1 MFMKSK
7 TIRFFLFLLL
17 GAVLTTSQAFA
28 EGAGG
33 ENGTSGIN
41 KSNGQPIRAFLNI
54 NNISTLIKN
63 DGISDIDA
71 AQANSG
77 LIYPRG
83 SGKAAIYISG
93 LLWGARIDGDPQV
106 RVGGS
111 AYRTGLKPGK
121 IVGSTGN
128 WSAEDPDLPKNRI
141 YRVRPDVIPDNGP
154 RSETYR
160 VPDLTGYAFEENNS
174 ATAILAQYYT
184 DWNEWPATDGAP
196 YNDVDG
202 DGSYNPAVDI
212 PGFPGADQTIWYV
225 ANDLDKDQAN
235 FLYGTDPLGV
245 EMQATFWAYAQQGA
259 LGNMF
264 FRKYTLI
271 NKSDNTFKDMYVSMF
286 SDPDVGNSVDDFAG
300 CDTELSLGYAYNAN
314 ASDPTYS
321 PLPPPAAGFDF
332 FQGPVVDGV
341 AGQDLNNN
349 GIDDASDFAIS
360 NGKKIAGKVNLPM
373 TAYYYF
379 ARGDAAVTDPT
390 QGDPQGSTQF
400 YRFFQGK
407 IGISGETFVDPNT
420 GLQTTFAL
428 SGDPQTR
435 TGWTDGQLLPAG
447 DRRIGMASGPFNM
460 APGDTQEV
468 VVAEIVAGAQPG
480 VDRLAA
486 VGLLKFYDKQ
496 AQLAYDNFF
505 DLPVPPP
512 APEVK
517 VVELDKE
524 IVLDWSQNADA
535 ISATENSDEKGFK
548 FQGYNVYQLP
558 SASASISEAKRIAT
572 YDINDGFGKIE
583 DEFFDPNTGVVAT
596 GVIQFGN
603 DTGIKRFISI
613 KNDDINGGI
622 PLVNGNR
629 YYFAVTAYSYNSAD
643 PVPNNLENPLTV
655 YTVVPSSNN
664 PGIRVDDTG
673 DMYTVN
679 HESGLADGQV
689 EVVVVDPTS
698 LTGHDYEITFGQ
710 ASYSRDETG
719 WHLVAS
725 ANGAND
731 PDDLTGSTLMP
742 APVWGPDGTVN
753 IHFTLDLQSPDYDYS
768 DGVQLTF
775 PAGVK
780 INGAG
785 DNEGTHGTMTPNIN
799 GQVITWGAPDTSE
812 DGNYAGGEVFS
823 VNVDKYTA
831 AFNVDYIIWD
841 DGWATGYGN
850 PYDTLGNGIV
860 HAQGT
865 AAVTATIGD
874 DFKTE
879 NVWNLRDVTTNEIK
893 LPNMTLLGGIQ
904 LYGKELIAPNGQ
916 YEQVDYGV
924 AASPTV
930 DGFQINLNVNYTAPV
945 DFSNVTLTGEG
956 TYNIGSY
963 GASGFSATSKS
974 IDAFGQGTT
983 DIVELQKDY
992 ELRWTGEW
1000 ETVPASFGNVQKIK
1014 DGTGSVATIYGSR
1027 LYSFGDHP
1035 LNPNPG
1041 STDAFTIRI
1050 PFEIWNVDDNQQVN
1064 VVFYDRENTIPPAAG
1079 DFYTWNPA
1087 GRMYVD
1093 ILNTPYK
1100 ETVADVN
1107 GAEMDNL
1114 TWNLIFWQTEFV
1126 AGDVTSIQY
1135 DNPIVFGTDKFSF
1148 KTQAPTYD
1156 ASLAKTDVN
1165 MINVYPNP
1173 YYAVNTEEINKYNRF
1188 VTFTHLP
1195 NKAVIRIFNLAGVLV
1210 NTIEK
1215 DDNSQFQR
1223 WDLANENGLPVAS
1236 GLYIA
1241 YIEMPDLGETKI
1253 LKVAIIQEQQILDRF

>member
-7 TIRFFLFLLL
+7 TIRFFLLLLL
-17 GAVLTTSQAFA
+17 GVILTTSQAFA

-33 ENGTSGIN
+33 EQGTSGIN

-77 LIYPRG
+77 LVFPRG

-121 IVGSTGN
+121 IIGGPGN
-128 WSAEDPDLPKNRI
+128 WTAEDPDLDKNRI
-141 YRVRPDVIPDNGP
+141 YRVRPDVIPASGP
-154 RSETYR
+154 RPDGYS
-160 VPDLTGYAFEENNS
+160 VPDLSAYALEENN
-174 ATAILAQYYT
+174 TADAIVTQYFT
-184 DWNEWPATDGAP
+184 DWNEWPVADGAP

-271 NKSDNTFKDMYVSMF
+271 NKSDQTFKDMYVSMF

-300 CDTELSLGYAYNAN
+300 SDTELSLGYAYNAT
-314 ASDPTYS
+314 ASDPTYN

-349 GIDDASDFAIS
+349 GVDDAVDEAIF
-360 NGKKIAGKVNLPM
+360 NGTKIPGKVNLPM
-373 TAYYYF
+373 TAFYYF
-379 ARGDAAVTDPT
+379 ARGDASVTDPT

-407 IGISGETFVDPNT
+407 IGLSGETFVDPNT
-420 GLQTTFAL
+420 GQQTTFAL

-447 DRRIGMASGPFNM
+447 DRRIGMASGPFDM

-517 VVELDKE
+517 VIELDKE
-524 IVLDWSQNADA
+524 IVLDWSQNTDA
-535 ISATENSDEKGFK
+535 IKATETSDQKGFK

-583 DEFFDPNTGVVAT
+583 DEFFDPNTGVVAK

-613 KNDDINGGI
+613 KNDDIKGGI

-629 YYFAVTAYSYNSAD
+629 YYFAVTAYSYNSND

-655 YTVVPSSNN
+655 FTVVPSSEN
-664 PGIRVDDTG
+664 PGVRVEDTG
-673 DMYTVN
+673 TLYEVEHT
-679 HESGLADGQV
+679 SGLADGAID
-689 EVVVVDPTS
+689 VVVVDPTA
-698 LTGHDYEITFGQ
+698 LTGHDYEITFGD
-710 ASYSRDETG
+710 ASYTRGESGE
-719 WHLVAS
+719 WEVVAS
-725 ANGAND
+725 TIHGPED
-731 PDDLTGSTLMP
+731 PEDLTGTTLIP
-742 APVWGPDGTVN
+742 SQVWGPTGTVN
-753 IHFTLDLQSPDYDYS
+753 VYFTLDLVSPDYDYS

-775 PAGVK
+775 PAGIV

-785 DNEGTHGTMTPNIN
+785 DNEGGHGTVTPTVN
-799 GQVITWGAPDTSE
+799 GQVVTWGSPDTTT
-812 DGNYAGGEVFS
+812 DGHYHGGEVFA
-823 VNVDKYTA
+823 VRVDKYSA
-831 AFNVDYIIWD
+831 PFNVDYIVWD
-841 DGWATGYGN
+841 DGWGFN
-850 PYDTLGNGIV
+850 NPPYDTLGNGVV
-860 HAQGT
+860 HASGT
-865 AAVTATIGD
+865 ATVSMTIAN

-879 NVWNLRDVTTNEIK
+879 NVWNLVDVTANETK
-893 LPNMTLLGGIQ
+893 LANQTLLGGVQI
-904 LYGKELIAPNGQ
+904 YGKELIAPNGAA
-916 YEQVDYGV
+916 EPIDLGV

-930 DGFQINLNVNYTAPV
+930 DGFQISVNVNYSAPV
-945 DFSNVTLTGEG
+945 DFSNVTIEGEG
-956 TYNIGSY
+956 SYNIGSY
-963 GASGFSATSKS
+963 GASGFAATAKS

-983 DIVELQKDY
+983 DLVELQKDY
-992 ELRWTGEW
+992 EVRFTGEW
-1000 ETVPASFGNVQKIK
+1000 VDHPTIAGLKVIK
-1014 DGTGSVATIYGSR
+1014 DGTGSVGTIYGSR
-1027 LYSFGDHP
+1027 LYPFGDHP

-1041 STDAFTIRI
+1041 STDAFTMRI
-1050 PFEIWNVDDNQQVN
+1050 PFEIWNIDDDQQVN
-1064 VVFYDRENTIPPAAG
+1064 VVFYDRENTLPITDPW
-1079 DFYTWNPA
+1079 YTWKPDN
-1087 GRMYVD
+1087 RVYVD

-1114 TWNLIFWQTEFV
+1114 TWNLIFWETEFV
-1126 AGDVTSIQY
+1126 QGDVITIQY

-1148 KTQAPTYD
+1148 TTQAPTYD
-1156 ASLAKTDVN
+1156 ASLAKSDIE
-1165 MINVYPNP
+1165 MMNVYPNP

-1195 NKAVIRIFNLAGVLV
+1195 DKATIRIFNLAGVMV
-1210 NTIEK
+1210 RTIEK

-1241 YIEMPDLGETKI
+1241 YIELPELGETKI
-1253 LKVAIIQEQQILDRF
+1253 LKLAIIQEQQILDRF